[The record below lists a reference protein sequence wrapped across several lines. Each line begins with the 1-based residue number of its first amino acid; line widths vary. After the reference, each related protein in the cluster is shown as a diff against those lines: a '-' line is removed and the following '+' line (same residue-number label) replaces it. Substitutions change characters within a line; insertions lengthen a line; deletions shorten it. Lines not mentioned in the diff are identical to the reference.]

1 MLQNDLDSARGG
13 AGRDIEGVKDRFPR
27 SGAMGLLESHP
38 ELIDRYSALAHRF
51 VNHGYL
57 APMNVLWT
65 YYFINGMREEAMGVW
80 ERYVKDCPQIMFQK
94 VCQTARSRNSLQV
107 SQPVF
112 VTVTIR
118 YCDNRILLG
127 FHSEVL
133 GLVADTKALISS
145 RVT

>member
-1 MLQNDLDSARGG
+1 MKKSDSNGNLSR
-13 AGRDIEGVKDRFPR
+13 
-27 SGAMGLLESHP
+27 
-38 ELIDRYSALAHRF
+38 RF
-51 VNHGYL
+51 VKHGYL

-118 YCDNRILLG
+118 YCDNQILLG

-133 GLVADTKALISS
+133 GLVADTERKILHILSATKS
-145 RVT
+145 RTSEWKPRYYDKLLNVTVLAYNY

>member
-27 SGAMGLLESHP
+27 GGAMGLLESHP

-94 VCQTARSRNSLQV
+94 VCQTARSRNSLPV
-107 SQPVF
+107 SQCLHKF
-112 VTVTIR
+112 LGSRIR
-118 YCDNRILLG
+118 QSIFTKRSCVVIIFR
-127 FHSEVL
+127 EV
-133 GLVADTKALISS
+133 
-145 RVT
+145 